1 MRVTH
6 NKPPAAAP
14 IRRPVIHLAAA
25 LFTCLAIA
33 PAIPLTIPLAMA
45 DEGDHDRARRALQ
58 AGEILS
64 LRTIIARVED
74 DYAGQII
81 EVELEREDGR
91 WIYEIELLRSGGAL
105 VKLELDA
112 GDGTLLGIK
121 GRDIQ
126 RTIRSDRRH

>member
-1 MRVTH
+1 M
-6 NKPPAAAP
+6 AP
-14 IRRPVIHLAAA
+14 TL
-25 LFTCLAIA
+25 
-33 PAIPLTIPLAMA
+33 PLTISLAMA
-45 DEGDHDRARRALQ
+45 DEGDHDRARRALE

-112 GDGTLLGIK
+112 GDGSLLDIR
-121 GRDIQ
+121 GRDIE
-126 RTIRSDRRH
+126 RTPRPHRRH

>member
-1 MRVTH
+1 MCVSD
-6 NKPPAAAP
+6 NKPPSAAP
-14 IRRPVIHLAAA
+14 LRRPFIYRAAA
-25 LFTCLAIA
+25 LCACLAMA
-33 PAIPLTIPLAMA
+33 PTLPLTISLAMA
-45 DEGDHDRARRALQ
+45 DEGDHDRARRALE

-64 LRTIIARVED
+64 LRTIIARVAD

-112 GDGTLLGIK
+112 GDGSLLDIR
-121 GRDIQ
+121 GRDIE
-126 RTIRSDRRH
+126 RTPRPHRRH